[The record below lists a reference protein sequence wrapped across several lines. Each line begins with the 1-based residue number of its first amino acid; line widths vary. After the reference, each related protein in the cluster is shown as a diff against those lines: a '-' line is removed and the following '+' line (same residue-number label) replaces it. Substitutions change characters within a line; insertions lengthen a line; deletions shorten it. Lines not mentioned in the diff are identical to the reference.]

1 MKLLSTVALK
11 GCFYLGA
18 FLSSPQKLNI
28 FGARAV
34 FSMNACHVFPQDM
47 QAHLPLI
54 GSVIGSVISTG
65 G

>member
-1 MKLLSTVALK
+1 MVLK

-18 FLSSPQKLNI
+18 FLSSPCKLNI

-34 FSMNACHVFPQDM
+34 FSMNACHVFQQDM
-47 QAHLPLI
+47 QAHIPLI
-54 GSVIGSVISTG
+54 GSMIGVMIRNCTG